1 VTDELAYRRAAELS
15 ERGRAYAIATVV
27 ARRAPSS
34 SRVGQK
40 AIVESDG
47 GFHGWLGGSCV
58 EPVVRREAREALRDG
73 RPRLIVLA
81 PDARSDRPDAIVYP
95 MTCHSGGTVEIYLE
109 PQLPAA
115 LLLLYGDSPVS
126 HALAA
131 MGEQAGYRVRLL
143 DEPDSRERLEA
154 DMGDQAR
161 LYAVVATLGEWD
173 MEAVEDALRAGSHYV
188 GLIASPRRSDEMRR
202 LLLAREWDE
211 DELRP
216 LVGPAGLDI
225 GAREPAEIAISILAE
240 LIQRRAE
247 HARKREDRIAAAAE
261 GSLSAGKISD
271 GNSPEGF
278 SGRPPTVALDPICG
292 MEVQVD
298 GARHTLQQKSATY
311 YFCCSGCKEKFE
323 RDLALAVDS

>member
-1 VTDELAYRRAAELS
+1 
-15 ERGRAYAIATVV
+15 
-27 ARRAPSS
+27 
-34 SRVGQK
+34 
-40 AIVESDG
+40 
-47 GFHGWLGGSCV
+47 
-58 EPVVRREAREALRDG
+58 VVRVEAREALRDG

-81 PDARSDRPDAIVYP
+81 PDARSDRPDAVVYP

-109 PQLPAA
+109 PQLPAS

-154 DMGDQAR
+154 D
-161 LYAVVATLGEWD
+161 LG
-173 MEAVEDALRAGSHYV
+173 EDALRAGSHYV

-211 DELRP
+211 DELTP

-247 HARKREDRIAAAAE
+247 HDRKREGRVAAAAQV
-261 GSLSAGKISD
+261 SLSAGKISD
-271 GNSPEGF
+271 GNSPEG
-278 SGRPPTVALDPICG
+278 SGGRPPTVALDPICG
-292 MEVQVD
+292 MEVQID
-298 GARHTLQQKSATY
+298 GARHTLEHKNATY

-323 RDLALAVDS
+323 RDVALAVDS

>member
-1 VTDELAYRRAAELS
+1 MTDVSAYGRAAELS
-15 ERGRAYAIATVV
+15 QKGRAFAVATVV

-47 GFHGWLGGSCV
+47 AFHGWLGGSCI
-58 EPVVRREAREALRDG
+58 EPVVRKEAREALRDG

-109 PQLPAA
+109 PQLPAS

-143 DEPDSRERLEA
+143 DEPDATERL
-154 DMGDQAR
+154 DSDVGDEAR

-173 MEAVEDALRAGSHYV
+173 MEAIEDALRAGSHYV
-188 GLIASPRRSDEMRR
+188 GLIASPRRADEMRR
-202 LLLAREWDE
+202 LLLAREWDA
-211 DELRP
+211 DELVP

-240 LIQRRAE
+240 LIQRRAD
-247 HARKREDRIAAAAE
+247 HARAREARISAA
-261 GSLSAGKISD
+261 SAGGPSTGDAPD
-271 GNSPEGF
+271 GSVSTG
-278 SGRPPTVALDPICG
+278 SGGHSATVALDPICG
-292 MEVQVD
+292 MEVRID
-298 GARHTLQQKSATY
+298 GARHMLEHDDATY

-323 RDLALAVDS
+323 RELVRTADA

>member
-1 VTDELAYRRAAELS
+1 MTDESAYRRAAELS
-15 ERGRAYAIATVV
+15 EQGRAYAIATVV

-40 AIVESDG
+40 AIIESDG
-47 GFHGWLGGSCV
+47 GLYGWLGGSCI
-58 EPVVRREAREALRDG
+58 EPVVRVEAREALRDG

-81 PDARSDRPDAIVYP
+81 PDARSDRPDAVVYP

-109 PQLPAA
+109 PQLPAS

-154 DMGDQAR
+154 D
-161 LYAVVATLGEWD
+161 LG
-173 MEAVEDALRAGSHYV
+173 EDALRAGSHYV

-211 DELRP
+211 DELTP

-247 HARKREDRIAAAAE
+247 HDRKREGRVAAAAQV
-261 GSLSAGKISD
+261 SLSAGKISD
-271 GNSPEGF
+271 GNSPEG
-278 SGRPPTVALDPICG
+278 SGGRPPTVALDPICG
-292 MEVQVD
+292 MEVQID
-298 GARHTLQQKSATY
+298 GARHTLEHKNATY

-323 RDLALAVDS
+323 RDVALAVDS

>member
-15 ERGRAYAIATVV
+15 QRGRAYAIATVV

-47 GFHGWLGGSCV
+47 GFYGWLGGSCI
-58 EPVVRREAREALRDG
+58 EPVVRKEAREALRDG
-73 RPRLIVLA
+73 RPRLIVVA

-109 PQLPAA
+109 PQLPAS

-143 DEPDSRERLEA
+143 DEPDSR
-154 DMGDQAR
+154 D
-161 LYAVVATLGEWD
+161 
-173 MEAVEDALRAGSHYV
+173 EDALRAGSHYV

-211 DELRP
+211 DELTP

-240 LIQRRAE
+240 LIQHRAK
-247 HARKREDRIAAAAE
+247 HARKRDHRIAAAAE
-261 GSLSAGKISD
+261 RSLSADRRISD
-271 GNSPEGF
+271 GNGPEGLG
-278 SGRPPTVALDPICG
+278 GRPPTVALDPICG
-292 MEVQVD
+292 MEVQIN
-298 GARHTLQQKSATY
+298 GARHKLEHKNATY

>member
-1 VTDELAYRRAAELS
+1 MTDELAYRRAAELS
-15 ERGRAYAIATVV
+15 QRGRAYAIATVV

-47 GFHGWLGGSCV
+47 GFYGWLGGSCI
-58 EPVVRREAREALRDG
+58 EPVVRKEAREALRDG
-73 RPRLIVLA
+73 RPRLIVVA

-109 PQLPAA
+109 PQLPAS

-143 DEPDSRERLEA
+143 DEPDSR
-154 DMGDQAR
+154 D
-161 LYAVVATLGEWD
+161 
-173 MEAVEDALRAGSHYV
+173 EDALRAGSHYV

-211 DELRP
+211 DELTP

-240 LIQRRAE
+240 LIQHRAK
-247 HARKREDRIAAAAE
+247 HARKRDHRIAAAAE
-261 GSLSAGKISD
+261 RSLSADRRISD
-271 GNSPEGF
+271 GNGPEGLG
-278 SGRPPTVALDPICG
+278 GRPPTVALDPICG
-292 MEVQVD
+292 MEVQIN
-298 GARHTLQQKSATY
+298 GARHKLEHKNATY